1 MSNSHRAT
9 FWAYLAQLGGLP
21 LSAVLLPL
29 VLWRFSLEQLAL
41 WYLIQSLGLLA
52 SMAEGAL
59 EPGLT
64 RYLSYARSGLRTLPT
79 HGEAPGIGQGPADVA
94 GMRELAGAARWL
106 YGRLSW
112 INLFCF
118 GSVGGWVLIWLGASL
133 GDVPQVLTAWGLFC
147 AGQFL
152 ACRGFAAISLLQG
165 AGHVDQAF
173 RALAVQRLAFGLTVL
188 VGLACAPRLEML
200 GLAQIVGAILGFC
213 PALYRA
219 RKLMP
224 AASMRPTW
232 ERLRALLQG
241 SFALWLSR
249 LGGYLVLRA
258 NLPIVSAALG
268 LQAAGRLALA
278 MQLLDAI
285 SQLAQAP
292 LLARMPQLYAL
303 HVQADRKAFITM
315 VGRVLVVG
323 WVSYAG
329 AALSLAVFGDAV
341 LNWLGKPGVLLS
353 TGLLTLMLAA
363 GGLELNHSMSATL
376 LMVEN
381 RVPFVPA
388 ALLSGVAI
396 VLLSVLVLTQTQA
409 GLPAAIV
416 IPLLVQAAYN
426 NWRWPLEMLRAFRT
440 RYGELIRAAFSPSR

>member
-1 MSNSHRAT
+1 MSGSRRAT

-21 LSAVLLPL
+21 LSALLLPL

-52 SMAEGAL
+52 SMAEGSL

-64 RYLSYARSGLRTLPT
+64 RYLSYARSGLRVLPA
-79 HGEAPGIGQGPADVA
+79 HGEAPGVGQGPADA
-94 GMRELAGAARWL
+94 EGMRELAGAARWL

-112 INLFCF
+112 INLIVF
-118 GSVGGWVLIWLGASL
+118 GCVGGWVLVWLGAPL
-133 GDVPQVLTAWGLFC
+133 GDAPQILAAWGLFC
-147 AGQFL
+147 AGQFVT
-152 ACRGFAAISLLQG
+152 CRGFAAIALLQG
-165 AGHVDQAF
+165 SGHADLAF
-173 RALAVQRLAFGLTVL
+173 RALAIQRVAFGLAAL
-188 VGLACAPRLEML
+188 IGLAAAPRLEML
-200 GLAQIVGAILGFC
+200 GLAQIVGAVLGFC
-213 PALYRA
+213 PALYQA
-219 RKLMP
+219 RQRLP
-224 AASMRPTW
+224 AASMRPTR

-241 SFALWLSR
+241 GLALWLSR

-258 NLPIVSAALG
+258 NLPIVSASLG

-292 LLARMPQLYAL
+292 LLARLPQLYAL
-303 HVQADRKAFITM
+303 HVQANRQAFIAG
-315 VGRVLVVG
+315 VGRVLLVG
-323 WVSYAG
+323 WLSYGG
-329 AALSLAVFGDAV
+329 AALLLAVFGEG
-341 LNWLGKPGVLLS
+341 LLSGLGKPGVLLGTS
-353 TGLLTLMLAA
+353 LLALMLVA

-388 ALLSGVAI
+388 ALLSGLAI
-396 VLLSVLVLTQTQA
+396 VLLSVIVLTQTGA
-409 GLPAAIV
+409 DLTAAIV
-416 IPLLVQAAYN
+416 IPMVVQAAYN

-440 RYGELIRAAFSPSR
+440 RYSELMRAALSPSR